1 MTMALG
7 QTVKG
12 LLGVMLAWL
21 QAGMVTAAAT
31 GKRDDSGS
39 TKALEAHSPF
49 HGRVI
54 FAVVSLVVMW

>member
-1 MTMALG
+1 MAPG
-7 QTVKG
+7 QIGKG

-21 QAGMVTAAAT
+21 QAEMVTAATT
-31 GKRDDSGS
+31 GKRDDSGG
-39 TKALEAHSPF
+39 TKVLEAHSPF